1 MSDQAAG
8 LRQWAAKRTDGSD
21 STEHDKPRVLAG
33 KCVVVLGLP
42 GSEQPQTEL
51 ASQVFKRWAEGGKK
65 WVGDPASWQMI
76 PASPDHDNLADLAQ
90 RHQRW
95 AVWIADD
102 INGFYRAYQALK
114 AIGTAGPRRVIA
126 LHPPIAS
133 RQGLLS
139 NLQQVA
145 RSYLGIELLLFKG

>member
-8 LRQWAAKRTDGSD
+8 LRQWAAKRSDDSD
-21 STEHDKPRVLAG
+21 SAEHNKPASSDA

-42 GSEQPQTEL
+42 GNEQPQTEL
-51 ASQVFKRWAEGGKK
+51 ASQVFGRWAEAGKQ

-76 PASPDHDNLADLAQ
+76 AASPEYDNLADLAQ
-90 RHQRW
+90 AHDRW
-95 AVWIADD
+95 AIWIADD

-114 AIGTAGPRRVIA
+114 AIGAAGPRRVIA

-133 RQGLLS
+133 RQGLLG

-145 RSYLGIELLLFKG
+145 RNYLGIELLLFKG